1 MTLRLYFVLSLLF
14 ICLST
19 SYAQPK
25 REFRGV
31 WIANVANV
39 DWPSTKILSPE
50 KQREELIAL
59 LDLHQRQGL
68 NAIFFQVRNA
78 CDAVYQSNIEPW
90 SEWLMGQQGFDS
102 GYDPLAFAIQ
112 ECRKR
117 NMDIHAWINPYRAVL
132 DAIRSSISPNHI
144 TKTRPDWIL
153 SYGNLRLLDPGNPE
167 VRDYVL
173 KIVLDIAKRYDVDG
187 IHFDDY
193 FYPYPQTGLM
203 FNDNASFNKYNRG
216 FTDRADW
223 RRDNVDLLVKTVADS
238 LKNMKPWLKF
248 GISPFG
254 IWQNK
259 SSSTLGS
266 NTKGFESYSGNYS
279 DSKKWIEQ
287 NWIDYIVP
295 QVYWSI
301 GNPSADFAALLP
313 WWNGN
318 ASGRHLYVGHGLY
331 KVNNDADV
339 NWKNKQE
346 IISQIEMVRAS
357 SNTKGSAF
365 FSSKILRNNPL
376 GTSDLIA
383 KSYNRPA
390 LIPVMLWKDN
400 TPPAP
405 PTELKVAQINT
416 NKTVLNWKYT
426 QISNSEFDKAR
437 SFVVY
442 RFENNRLDLTSSS
455 AILSIVPYLSST
467 QILSFEDINL
477 VPNTSYSYAIT
488 ALDRFQNESEAII
501 INQTNPVTSIAEV
514 KQEKTASVV
523 QATSSIG
530 VLQIF
535 PNPFSQQV
543 SIRFSLENPAEVQ
556 LFVFDSKGAR
566 VGVLIDGQRKES
578 GQHSVIFNGEFLS
591 EGTYFAR
598 LMTKGSVQTAKIILV
613 K

>member
-1 MTLRLYFVLSLLF
+1 MTLKLYFALSLLF

-50 KQREELIAL
+50 KQREELISL

-68 NAIFFQVRNA
+68 NAIFFQVRNT

-90 SEWLMGQQGFDS
+90 SEWLMGQQGLSPD
-102 GYDPLAFAIQ
+102 YDPLAFAIQ

-117 NMDIHAWINPYRAVL
+117 NMEIHAWINPYRAVL
-132 DAIRSSISPNHI
+132 DATRSSISPNHI

-167 VRDYVL
+167 VREYVL

-193 FYPYPQTGLM
+193 FYPYPQAGLTL
-203 FNDNASFNKYNRG
+203 NDNVSFNKYDRG

-223 RRDNVDLLVKTVADS
+223 RRDNVDLLVKTVIDS
-238 LKNMKPWLKF
+238 LKSAKPWIKF

-259 SSSTLGS
+259 GSSTLGS

-301 GNPSADFAALLP
+301 GNPAADFAALLP
-313 WWNGN
+313 WWNSN
-318 ASGRHLYVGHGLY
+318 ANGRHLYVGHGLY

-346 IISQIEMVRAS
+346 IIDQIEMVRAS

-365 FSSKILRNNPL
+365 FSSKTLRNNPL

-390 LIPVMLWKDN
+390 LIPVMPWKDN

-405 PTELKVAQINT
+405 ATDLKISQINT
-416 NKTVLNWKYT
+416 SKTVLNWKYT
-426 QISNSEFDKAR
+426 QKSNSEFDRVRA
-437 SFVVY
+437 FVVY

-455 AILSIVPYLSST
+455 AILSIVPYLSSG
-467 QILSFEDINL
+467 QILSFEDTDL
-477 VPNTSYSYAIT
+477 MPNTSYSYAVT
-488 ALDRFQNESEAII
+488 ALDRFQNESESII
-501 INQTNPVTSIAEV
+501 INQANPITSVAEI
-514 KQEKTASVV
+514 KQEKTAPVV
-523 QATSSIG
+523 QEAPTIG

-543 SIRFSLENPAEVQ
+543 SIRFSLENPTEVQ

-566 VGVLIDGQRKES
+566 VGVLIDGQRTEA
-578 GQHSVIFNGEFLS
+578 GQHSVVFNGEFLS

-598 LMTKGSVQTAKIILV
+598 LMTKGSVQTAKIILA